1 MLRMK
6 YATLWHEYCFSQASV
21 KKISVQPEITLDME
35 NTMKTK
41 TAISK
46 TATSTSS
53 QAKTDTQ
60 VYSAG
65 FVAVGLSACA
75 IGLWAFAC
83 LIGGMVTSG
92 GPLGLVSGWFKA
104 VFGL

>member
-1 MLRMK
+1 
-6 YATLWHEYCFSQASV
+6 
-21 KKISVQPEITLDME
+21 
-35 NTMKTK
+35 MKTK
-41 TAISK
+41 TATSK

-60 VYSAG
+60 IYSAG
-65 FVAVGLSACA
+65 LVVVGLSACA
-75 IGLWAFAC
+75 IGLWAFAS
-83 LIGGMVTSG
+83 LLGGMVNSG